1 MGEFE
6 EEEHAEEEEE
16 EAKDDDEEEI
26 VEEVGEIAHEDD
38 VDERVEDA
46 DRGRNFT
53 FVVED
58 DEHVAFVDGALE
70 DDGLFEAV
78 LEWLVKEGGSGM
90 RNLEGETDRD
100 LDGDKERRGNE
111 KNRFGLEE

>member
-1 MGEFE
+1 MY
-6 EEEHAEEEEE
+6 EEE
-16 EAKDDDEEEI
+16 EANDDEEEI

-53 FVVED
+53 FVVVED

-70 DDGLFEAV
+70 DDGLNHHGRRLPHTAGQVE
-78 LEWLVKEGGSGM
+78 KGGVWQIQTRAALTG
-90 RNLEGETDRD
+90 G
-100 LDGDKERRGNE
+100 
-111 KNRFGLEE
+111 